1 MDLTNISVTTNSSK
15 LPVILLRIP
24 AYLLQQI
31 VITDFHLTVRTLLFQ
46 VSKTIFYYMEFN
58 SRSVMT
64 LFSYCIVLMSFI
76 VVFLVQLVTIL

>member
-1 MDLTNISVTTNSSK
+1 MDLMNISVTTNSSK

-58 SRSVMT
+58 SRSIMF
-64 LFSYCIVLMSFI
+64 LYCIVLMSFI

>member
-1 MDLTNISVTTNSSK
+1 MDLMNISVTTNSSK

-58 SRSVMT
+58 SRSIM
-64 LFSYCIVLMSFI
+64 FSYCIVLMSFI